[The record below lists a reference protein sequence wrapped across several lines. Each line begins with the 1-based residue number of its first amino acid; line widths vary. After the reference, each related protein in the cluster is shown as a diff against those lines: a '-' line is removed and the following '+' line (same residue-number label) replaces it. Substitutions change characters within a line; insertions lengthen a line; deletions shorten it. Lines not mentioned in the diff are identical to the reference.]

1 MYDFDFIIA
10 LLIIAPVIFYIM
22 HSVRLKEFANKVAA
36 QHCASLEVQ
45 FLDQTVFLQ
54 KMRIARSTS
63 GRLGI
68 ERHYHFEFTT
78 TGEDRY
84 RGEVILMGFK
94 VLSVFLAPHKL
105 H

>member
-1 MYDFDFIIA
+1 MYDYDFIIV
-10 LLIIAPVIFYIM
+10 LLILAPIIFYIM

-36 QHCASLEVQ
+36 QHCTAMEVQ

-54 KMRIARSTS
+54 KMRLARSTS

-68 ERHYHFEFTT
+68 ERHYHFDFTT

-84 RGEVILMGFK
+84 RGEVILMGYK
-94 VLSVFLAPHKL
+94 IQGVFLAPHKM